1 MTETAAR
8 LMTFSRC
15 LPARSDHRGI
25 ERGWKGIYCIMKL
38 KTDETVFRSGGFL
51 HAHSLIVIVL
61 L

>member
-1 MTETAAR
+1 M
-8 LMTFSRC
+8 MTFSRC